1 MTKTEFLAASLP
13 YDLKV
18 KIICGDGVYDTT
30 NKLTIKN
37 LYEFG
42 ISRFKPIIRP
52 LDSLTKECAQSDY
65 NEGKPFTP
73 IVELAKLGQSQ
84 IDNDIYTFDKW
95 YNEGDFYITE
105 CSGSKRLVFDGN
117 SFWYQNGWGHI
128 CVAQNQFQLFQQL
141 LKWHFWLNMP
151 EGEEVILVTDSFNPY
166 K

>member
-1 MTKTEFLAASLP
+1 MTKQEFLTASLP

-52 LDSLTKECAQSDY
+52 LDSLTKECVQSDY
-65 NEGKPFTP
+65 NEGNPFVP
-73 IVELAKLGQSQ
+73 IKELEGLFPYCNFYLLDDNGKTVIGFDNRDY
-84 IDNDIYTFDKW
+84 DNDVTIEDMML
-95 YNEGDFYITE
+95 I
-105 CSGSKRLVFDGN
+105 
-117 SFWYQNGWGHI
+117 I
-128 CVAQNQFQLFQQL
+128 QQL
-141 LKWHFWLNMP
+141 LKWHFYPNMP
-151 EGEEVILVTDSFNPY
+151 DNEEVVYVNEDFNPY